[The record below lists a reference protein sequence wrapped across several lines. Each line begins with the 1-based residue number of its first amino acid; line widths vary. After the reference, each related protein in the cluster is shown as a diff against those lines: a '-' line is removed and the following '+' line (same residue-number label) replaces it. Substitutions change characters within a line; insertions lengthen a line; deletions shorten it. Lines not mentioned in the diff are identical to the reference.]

1 MTEPIGL
8 AALEHA
14 LDELGGRVSSLRAA
28 RSAYPGEL
36 AQTLD
41 AALAEL
47 DTATELLAAA
57 KAELSG
63 AARNKAGKG
72 ASQRELKLLRQV
84 FRVFPVPV
92 IVLDGGGVIRRIN
105 AETAALLGSP
115 DGFLIGRSFPLL
127 VDVPRRAAFR
137 SHLTAVLQTG
147 QSAAFETRLAH
158 QGRTHIAQ
166 LVLTKLTMP
175 GEPQQ
180 MVAAVALPTQVQV
193 SEPGTPRPEL
203 SDAALL
209 MTAAKRQ
216 ELLARMTSLLL
227 DEESLRLPVALSRA
241 ARLLAEEWADWVIG
255 DVLRDDLL
263 SRSVVLGPKDQPV
276 AELVR
281 LVERADPAAGPLVA
295 QVLDQGTGVVHE
307 MVEDESLLGSSADG
321 PLLTT
326 MGAGSMLCVPIGV
339 EGAVRGV
346 LTLVRSHDR
355 QPYTLADL
363 GLVQELG
370 AHLGMAMAARDRF
383 RDRSQAADALTAS
396 VVPRNLPQIPGFEAA
411 AIYHQG
417 ASVGAEFYDVFP
429 VKDGWGF
436 SLGGAV
442 GSGEEAASVSAMV
455 RGGLRVLS
463 VWESDPDIAVR
474 KVNEALV
481 AQRSGM
487 FVMAAAG
494 YVKGRTITVSSAG
507 HHPAALVQP
516 DGGVRFVSGGGV
528 PLGIAAEAETAVEE
542 ITLAAGQTLVFYSEG
557 LVSSRG
563 EHGEPY
569 GEERLADVL
578 ARSVQQPPS
587 TVVKSIEQDRH
598 AFSGGRVWDEIVVLA
613 LRVA

>member
-1 MTEPIGL
+1 MTDPIGL

-14 LDELGGRVSSLRAA
+14 LDELVGRVSSLRAA
-28 RSAYPGEL
+28 RSAYPQEL
-36 AQTLD
+36 EQTLD

-47 DTATELLAAA
+47 DTAAELLAAA
-57 KAELSG
+57 KAELGS
-63 AARNKAGKG
+63 AARNKAGKSG
-72 ASQRELKLLRQV
+72 SLRELKLLRQV
-84 FRVFPVPV
+84 FRMFPVPV
-92 IVLDGGGVIRRIN
+92 IVIDGGGVIRRIN
-105 AETAALLGSP
+105 PETSALLGSP

-137 SHLTAVLQTG
+137 SHLTSVLQTG

-158 QGRTHIAQ
+158 QGRTHVAQ
-166 LVLTKLTMP
+166 LALTRLTMP

-180 MVAAVALPTQVQV
+180 MVAAVALPTQVQLP
-193 SEPGTPRPEL
+193 EPGARRPEQ

-209 MTAAKRQ
+209 MTAARRQ
-216 ELLARMTSLLL
+216 ELLARMTALLL
-227 DEESLRLPVALSRA
+227 DEESQRRPVALPRA

-255 DVLRDDLL
+255 DVLREGLP

-276 AELVR
+276 ADLVR
-281 LVERADPAAGPLVA
+281 LVERADPAASPLVA

-307 MVEDESLLGSSADG
+307 MLEDESLLGVCADG
-321 PLLTT
+321 PLLTA
-326 MGAGSMLCVPIGV
+326 MGAGSLLCVPIGA
-339 EGAVRGV
+339 EGAVRGA

-355 QPYTLADL
+355 PPYTLADL

-370 AHLGMAMAARDRF
+370 AHLGMAMSAQDSF
-383 RDRSQAADALTAS
+383 RDRSQAAEALTAS

-463 VWESDPDIAVR
+463 VWESHPDQAMR

-487 FVMAAAG
+487 FVMAVAG
-494 YVKGRTITVSSAG
+494 YVKGRTITLSSAG
-507 HHPAALVQP
+507 HHPAALVQQ
-516 DGGVRFVSGGGV
+516 DGSVRSVSGGGV

-542 ITLAAGQTLVFYSEG
+542 ITLAPGQTLVLYSEG
-557 LVSSRG
+557 LISSRG
-563 EHGEPY
+563 ENGEPY

-578 ARSVQQPPS
+578 ARSVEQPPS
-587 TVVKSIEQDRH
+587 TVVKSIEEDRH
-598 AFSGGRVWDEIVVLA
+598 GFSGGRVWDEIVVLA